1 MVNWH
6 MVIIVLHSM
15 LGVLAVIY
23 ALRHRE
29 DLPYA
34 QMVCY
39 VVVTDL
45 IRWGF
50 LLLLPWQE
58 VFLFPVL
65 DLIWVSHY
73 GAHTWMAR
81 RTLGVDRS
89 MVSSVLIVIHGTATA
104 VISAD
109 YVKKRR
115 WMGRISFRHSWIR
128 FSAAVLLCLA
138 FRRLVKA
145 IGDGE
150 RCFGV
155 GLGLATTVISMVQV
169 LHHPT
174 EHGFYLYQ
182 AMLVCYLVVGI
193 FVFGIKLHKER
204 QNG

>member
-1 MVNWH
+1 

-23 ALRHRE
+23 ALRHRA

-39 VVVTDL
+39 VVITDL

-81 RTLGVDRS
+81 RTLEVDKSR
-89 MVSSVLIVIHGTATA
+89 VSSVLIVIHGTATA
-104 VISAD
+104 AISVN
-109 YVKKRR
+109 YVKNRR
-115 WMGRISFRHSWIR
+115 WMGRFSFRHSWIR

-145 IGDGE
+145 VKDGD

-155 GLGLATTVISMVQV
+155 GLGLASTVLSMLQI

-174 EHGFYLYQ
+174 ESGYYLYQ
-182 AMLVCYLVVGI
+182 AVLFCYLVFGI
-193 FVFGIKLHKER
+193 LVFGKHLFKESI
-204 QNG
+204 NA